1 MFGRQGD
8 SSVVLQN
15 GFYVPLEVCARFID
29 GILYVPVRAVAEEFG
44 IKIFLDNT
52 TQTVYL
58 GE

>member
-44 IKIFLDNT
+44 IKFF
-52 TQTVYL
+52 
-58 GE
+58 